1 MTLELQRLSA
11 GYGGIDVIHDID
23 LTVRPREIVTLIGAN
38 GAGKSTLLKT
48 ISGLT
53 RSSTGTITFNGARI
67 EASPIATR
75 MRLGIVHVPEGRQ
88 IFSGLRVSE
97 NLELGA
103 YIHRRRSDEA
113 DAQRADVATRFP
125 VLRERMLEV
134 AGNLSGGQQQMLAIG
149 RGLMA
154 RPKLLMLDEPSLG
167 LAPRLVTEIFDL
179 IISLRDQGIAILLS
193 EQNAQLSLAVADRG
207 YVFEN
212 GRVALTGSG
221 KELLQSRDVA
231 DRYLGIG
238 AIHESSSPR
247 LKDGISRRLHDL
259 MHSAPKT

>member
-11 GYGGIDVIHDID
+11 GYGGMDVIHDID

-53 RSSTGTITFNGARI
+53 MSSSGTITFDGARI

-88 IFSGLRVSE
+88 IFSGLSVSE

-103 YIHRRRSDEA
+103 YIHRRRSDKA
-113 DAQRADVATRFP
+113 DAQQADIATRFP

-149 RGLMA
+149 RGLMS

-179 IISLRDQGIAILLS
+179 IISLRDQGLAILLS

-212 GRVALTGSG
+212 GRVALTGTG
-221 KELLQSRDVA
+221 KELLQSKDVA

-238 AIHESSSPR
+238 TIHESLSPR
-247 LKDGISRRLHDL
+247 QKDGISRRLREL
-259 MHSAPKT
+259 LRSAPRT